1 VQLHDSC
8 PCRRHFGNACLVA
21 TLGQVHVPLGV
32 TIGMIEM
39 DRSERNGRT
48 SQMKTG
54 GFNLP
59 WTTRALW
66 ITLNYHSKKRLNN
79 PTMIEPPRN
88 CQISGSH
95 SEECFGSWC
104 KHIASSLVLV
114 STALHLRW
122 KPRRFILVIGR
133 HHPEWPRGSLLLL
146 GATSLDCCKATAL
159 SLTPAAIFCTAHKV

>member
-1 VQLHDSC
+1 MLALWPRLARSMFHLEWQLEWLKWTGVKGMEGHLKWKLVGSTS
-8 PCRRHFGNACLVA
+8 PGQHEHFGL
-21 TLGQVHVPLGV
+21 
-32 TIGMIEM
+32 
-39 DRSERNGRT
+39 
-48 SQMKTG
+48 
-54 GFNLP
+54 
-59 WTTRALW
+59 LW
-66 ITLNYHSKKRLNN
+66 IIIPKKRLNN